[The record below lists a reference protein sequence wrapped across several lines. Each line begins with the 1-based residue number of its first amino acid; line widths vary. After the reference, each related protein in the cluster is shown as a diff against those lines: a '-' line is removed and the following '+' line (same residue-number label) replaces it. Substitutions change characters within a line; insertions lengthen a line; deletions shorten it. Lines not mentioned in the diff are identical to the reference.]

1 MRLLLPLLLL
11 AMPLLAEAATCANS
25 GIAEPKVVTLATD
38 QTAVRT
44 VDVVTTSCGET
55 QINATASENPGEYL
69 ITADAMGIVTVES
82 YPAVQSLYVGTVGWG
97 DALTDVG

>member
-1 MRLLLPLLLL
+1 MRPVLLLPLLLQ
-11 AMPLLAEAATCANS
+11 AMPLIEAVTCANS
-25 GIAEPKVVTLATD
+25 GITQPEVVTLATD

-69 ITADAMGIVTVES
+69 ITADAMNIVTVES
-82 YPAVQSLYVGTVGWG
+82 YPAVQSLYVGTIGWG
-97 DALTDVG
+97 MR